1 MSTVEKAY
9 DYYHKIVNLKKDAKT
24 DKLTLINIKDMIEAL
39 SSVIDNGND
48 YLLTDATMYFIA
60 SQDDAEDMIKLV
72 KSLNNIDESIC
83 FINEFL
89 NSIPL
94 SLYDYY
100 FKHMN
105 QYEKEYYDFI
115 LKHILHNPLLSEGQS
130 FEDGF
135 LLVNICILL
144 VSMAIVDRKDIER
157 FSKEFNEYISDA
169 NNKIDEILMQGICH
183 EDPKPYTAR
192 DTYSFDVKQLIH
204 FMYNKLN
211 DEKREIR

>member
-24 DKLTLINIKDMIEAL
+24 DKLTLINIKDMIETL

-60 SQDDAEDMIKLV
+60 SQVDAEDMIKLV
-72 KSLNNIDESIC
+72 KSLNNKDESIC

-105 QYEKEYYDFI
+105 QYEKEYYNFI
-115 LKHILHNPLLSEGQS
+115 LKNILHNHILTANQS
-130 FEDGF
+130 FEDGY
-135 LLVNICILL
+135 LLVNICLLL

-192 DTYSFDVKQLIH
+192 DTYSFDVMQLIH

>member
-24 DKLTLINIKDMIEAL
+24 DKLTLINIKDMI
-39 SSVIDNGND
+39 
-48 YLLTDATMYFIA
+48 
-60 SQDDAEDMIKLV
+60 KLV
-72 KSLNNIDESIC
+72 KSLNNKDESIC

-105 QYEKEYYDFI
+105 QYEKEYYNFI
-115 LKHILHNPLLSEGQS
+115 LKNILHNHILTANQS
-130 FEDGF
+130 FEDGY

-192 DTYSFDVKQLIH
+192 DTYSFDVMQLIH

>member
-9 DYYHKIVNLKKDAKT
+9 DYYHKIVSLETNVKT
-24 DKLTLINIKDMIEAL
+24 DKLTLINIKDMIEVL

-72 KSLNNIDESIC
+72 KSLNNKDESIC

-105 QYEKEYYDFI
+105 QYEKEYYNFI
-115 LKHILHNPLLSEGQS
+115 LKNILHNHILTANQS
-130 FEDGF
+130 FEDGY

-192 DTYSFDVKQLIH
+192 DTYSFDVMQLSH